1 MRRFAVAG
9 LVTLSL
15 LVGGMAGKAAT
26 ASNTVPAGKLGQGS
40 AATSPYTV
48 SGVAYTLNTN
58 RPQRIDSVAFTISP
72 ATPRIVKAQ
81 LVSGGS
87 WYACTNVSGSVTCT
101 TTSPQ
106 ASVTTANNLTVV
118 ATQ

>member
-1 MRRFAVAG
+1 MRRVAVG
-9 LVTLSL
+9 SLVTLSL
-15 LVGGMAGKAAT
+15 LVGGVAGRAAT
-26 ASNTVPAGKLGQGS
+26 ASNAVPAGTVGQGS
-40 AATSPYTV
+40 AATSPYTI
-48 SGVAYTLNTN
+48 SGVAYSLNTN
-58 RPQRIDSVAFTISP
+58 RPQRIDQVAFTISP
-72 ATPRIVKAQ
+72 ATPRVVKAQ

-87 WYACTNVSGSVTCT
+87 WYPCTNVSGSVSCT